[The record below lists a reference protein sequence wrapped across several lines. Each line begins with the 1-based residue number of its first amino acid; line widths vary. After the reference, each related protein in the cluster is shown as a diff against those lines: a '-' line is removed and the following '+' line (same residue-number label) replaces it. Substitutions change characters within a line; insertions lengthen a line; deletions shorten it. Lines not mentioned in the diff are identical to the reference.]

1 MAENTRKDV
10 IYNPKNAFN
19 VIVNL
24 YIIYKLYKVM
34 GKLKADAFMGAD
46 FYKGVLGI
54 SRIRF
59 GRIRNGENF
68 IISKQERKNL
78 SDMFN
83 IEETYFYADG
93 NMITVHQLDE
103 IDWKCHFVYNYGY
116 DFEVGLPKKLIEEK
130 SNNVDRVLN
139 QLVQKKLIE
148 STYDV
153 SEPVFRIY
161 YYFKH
166 NDYYRDE
173 TQLTK
178 FTRELSKMKISD
190 WDEILEDAN
199 LLNHYGEML
208 DKHSRYIQ
216 AVLTCINC
224 RK

>member
-34 GKLKADAFMGAD
+34 GKLKTDAFMGAD
-46 FYKGVLGI
+46 FYKGVIGI

-103 IDWKCHFVYNYGY
+103 IDW
-116 DFEVGLPKKLIEEK
+116 
-130 SNNVDRVLN
+130 
-139 QLVQKKLIE
+139 
-148 STYDV
+148 
-153 SEPVFRIY
+153 
-161 YYFKH
+161 
-166 NDYYRDE
+166 
-173 TQLTK
+173 
-178 FTRELSKMKISD
+178 
-190 WDEILEDAN
+190 
-199 LLNHYGEML
+199 
-208 DKHSRYIQ
+208 
-216 AVLTCINC
+216 
-224 RK
+224 

>member
-1 MAENTRKDV
+1 MEENTRKNV

-34 GKLKADAFMGAD
+34 GRVKADAFMGTD
-46 FYKGVLGI
+46 FYKGVLDI

-68 IISKQERKNL
+68 IISKEEKKNISAL
-78 SDMFN
+78 FN
-83 IEETYFYADG
+83 IEEAYFSANG
-93 NMITVHQLDE
+93 NMIAVHQLTE
-103 IDWKCHFVYNYGY
+103 IDWKCHFICNYGY
-116 DFEVGLPKKLIEEK
+116 EFEVGLPRKLIEESAQK
-130 SNNVDRVLN
+130 VDEVMKK
-139 QLVQKKLIE
+139 LVKEKLIE

-166 NDYYRDE
+166 NSPYRDE

-190 WDEILEDAN
+190 WNEILEDET
-199 LLNHYGEML
+199 LLSHYGEVL
-208 DKHSRYIQ
+208 DKHNRYIQ
-216 AVLTCINC
+216 AVLTCIRC

>member
-93 NMITVHQLDE
+93 NMITVHQLNE
-103 IDWKCHFVYNYGY
+103 IDWKCYFICNYGY
-116 DFEVGLPKKLIEEK
+116 DFEIGLPRKLIDENAEK
-130 SNNVDRVLN
+130 VDKILK
-139 QLVQKKLIE
+139 QLIKEKLIE

-153 SEPVFRIY
+153 SEPVYRIY

-166 NDYYRDE
+166 NSPYRDE

-178 FTRELSKMKISD
+178 FIRELSKLKISD
-190 WDEILEDAN
+190 WNEILEDET
-199 LLNHYGEML
+199 LLNHYGEIL
-208 DKHSRYIQ
+208 DKHNKYIQ
-216 AVLTCINC
+216 AVLTCIKC